1 MHIFCV
7 AQSGIVS
14 ALLRFVFT
22 RPATDGERSFLID
35 DAAQLL
41 GVSRRTIYYRIRE
54 GRLRTIRTR
63 CGSQRVLVSSI
74 EILQREMRDRAAK
87 MTATEAAPQAL
98 EAEPLAL

>member
-1 MHIFCV
+1 M
-7 AQSGIVS
+7 
-14 ALLRFVFT
+14 
-22 RPATDGERSFLID
+22 DGERSFLID

-74 EILQREMRDRAAK
+74 EILLREMRGRAAK
-87 MTATEAAPQAL
+87 TTAAEAAPQAL
-98 EAEPLAL
+98 EAEPPAL